1 MRLPLVV
8 LIGPLLLGLL
18 PVSAQR
24 AAKWVTSWAAS
35 VQGPYPVGNPSAQ
48 PNLRFAFPS
57 PAAGARDQSFR
68 LIVQPD
74 LWGRQARL
82 RFSNAFGTRPVT
94 FDNVFAG
101 LHLSGGAVVAGTNQ
115 PVRFAG
121 KPGVTVPN
129 GESVWSDPVTLP
141 FVGTPVQATLAGR
154 KLAISFHI
162 AGESGLMT
170 WHAKAL
176 TTSYITAPDAG
187 ARGRMEDE
195 AAFPFSTTSWYFLDA
210 VDVMAPA
217 GTQAIVAFGDSIT
230 DGTASTL
237 NGDDRW
243 PNALSRRLHAVYG
256 NRISVVNA
264 GIGGNQVVGPAEY
277 SPQKPFAGGPSAQQR
292 LERDVLSLSGV
303 SAVIWLEGI
312 NDFNTTANA
321 TVEAVEAGMKEV
333 AGRLRA
339 RLPGVR
345 IIGATVISALGS
357 AGASHGSQQEDS
369 KRQALNA
376 FIRTSGLFDGV
387 ADFDKATVDPQTR
400 GLRPEFVPD
409 STTGGPGDRLHP
421 NRAGYLA
428 MAMSIDLKLL
438 APPR

>member
-187 ARGRMEDE
+187 ARGGWRM
-195 AAFPFSTTSWYFLDA
+195 
-210 VDVMAPA
+210 
-217 GTQAIVAFGDSIT
+217 
-230 DGTASTL
+230 
-237 NGDDRW
+237 
-243 PNALSRRLHAVYG
+243 RR
-256 NRISVVNA
+256 RFRS
-264 GIGGNQVVGPAEY
+264 
-277 SPQKPFAGGPSAQQR
+277 
-292 LERDVLSLSGV
+292 
-303 SAVIWLEGI
+303 
-312 NDFNTTANA
+312 
-321 TVEAVEAGMKEV
+321 
-333 AGRLRA
+333 
-339 RLPGVR
+339 
-345 IIGATVISALGS
+345 
-357 AGASHGSQQEDS
+357 
-369 KRQALNA
+369 
-376 FIRTSGLFDGV
+376 
-387 ADFDKATVDPQTR
+387 
-400 GLRPEFVPD
+400 
-409 STTGGPGDRLHP
+409 
-421 NRAGYLA
+421 
-428 MAMSIDLKLL
+428 
-438 APPR
+438 APPPGIFLTRWM